1 MKRFGLIG
9 YPIAHSK
16 SPALF
21 RAAYGGAYPYELIEE
36 ADFDTAYR
44 RFLSDY
50 EGINVTAPFKELAYD
65 RADILSEEV
74 RLIRAA
80 NLLVKTHEGIKA
92 YNSDYLAVKKWLE
105 ETIGKFPSGYNPRVL
120 IAGCGGAG
128 KAAAIASGSL
138 GLHTTLT
145 NRSADKALGIIAHIQ
160 KAYSEG
166 FTDISEELF
175 EFQSITDFA
184 GLFSGADI
192 VIYTLP
198 VPIEGLSA
206 LRKGC
211 NGIPLTS
218 HSVADSGNASDLQI
232 YASENPK
239 QHFLLEANYKNPSF
253 TPELLADLPG
263 TAYTTGTTW
272 LLYQAITG
280 YPILTGS
287 GQIEIS
293 CF

>member
-1 MKRFGLIG
+1 MKKFGLIG
-9 YPIAHSK
+9 YPIAHSQ

-36 ADFDTAYR
+36 ADFDTAYQ

-50 EGINVTAPFKELAYD
+50 EGINVTTPFKEPAYC

-74 RLIRAA
+74 MLIRAA
-80 NLLVKTHEGIKA
+80 NLLVKTDEGVKA
-92 YNSDYLAVKKWLE
+92 YNSDYLAVKKWLT
-105 ETIGKFPSGYNPRVL
+105 ETIAKFPAGNKPCVL

-145 NRSADKALGIIAHIQ
+145 NRTKEKALEIIANIQ
-160 KAYSEG
+160 KASSEG

-175 EFQSITDFA
+175 EFQPITDFA
-184 GLFSGADI
+184 GLFSEADI

-198 VPIEGLSA
+198 VPIKELSA

-211 NGIPLTS
+211 TGIPP
-218 HSVADSGNASDLQI
+218 
-232 YASENPK
+232 SENSK
-239 QHFLLEANYKNPSF
+239 QHFLLEANYKKPSF
-253 TPELLADLPG
+253 TPELLSDLPG
-263 TAYTTGTTW
+263 TTYTPGTTW
-272 LLYQAITG
+272 LLYQALTG